1 MTLIFYIF
9 IAIITFFAFLHA
21 WAKKEFDISRTVVI
35 NRPKEEVFNF
45 VRQLKKEKLWM
56 PWFEKDF
63 KGVLKYKGEDGK
75 ADAMLYWKGHKHFYE
90 GTQKIVKINQG
101 KIIETRFLLVKPL
114 RFVLLEYKGLKE
126 IDENKTKMVWGIRGG
141 LVFPF
146 SVMALLHPVDKAY
159 GPDLEAGLKK
169 IKTILETKNERVQIP
184 ESKEIL

>member
-63 KGVLKYKGEDGK
+63 NGILKYKGED
-75 ADAMLYWKGHKHFYE
+75 
-90 GTQKIVKINQG
+90 
-101 KIIETRFLLVKPL
+101 
-114 RFVLLEYKGLKE
+114 
-126 IDENKTKMVWGIRGG
+126 
-141 LVFPF
+141 
-146 SVMALLHPVDKAY
+146 
-159 GPDLEAGLKK
+159 
-169 IKTILETKNERVQIP
+169 
-184 ESKEIL
+184 